1 MSELHCSVMVLFS
14 TLFSCFLLDLYEL
27 QELISIVSQNMKP
40 LSLLSISR
48 GVISARVMMNALD
61 TDVVTYVVTSRH
73 DYVRNVL
80 WINKYEHA
88 FKMAW

>member
-1 MSELHCSVMVLFS
+1 MYATHLMHIRTLSLSFEVL
-14 TLFSCFLLDLYEL
+14 LYTT
-27 QELISIVSQNMKP
+27 LISGAALKEIHQDMTW
-40 LSLLSISR
+40 LRSLLLL
-48 GVISARVMMNALD
+48 GD

>member
-1 MSELHCSVMVLFS
+1 MFFSFVTSQVDLKKREESCMS
-14 TLFSCFLLDLYEL
+14 
-27 QELISIVSQNMKP
+27 
-40 LSLLSISR
+40 
-48 GVISARVMMNALD
+48 D